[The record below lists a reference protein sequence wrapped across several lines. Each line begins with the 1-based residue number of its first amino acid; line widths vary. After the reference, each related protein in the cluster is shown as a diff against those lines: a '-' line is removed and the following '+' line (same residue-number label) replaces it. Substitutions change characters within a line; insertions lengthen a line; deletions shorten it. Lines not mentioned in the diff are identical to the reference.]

1 MPLRTLCT
9 VVFAVGSIVAA
20 AGCSGTPEATTPITA
35 GGPGWIDRP
44 NGAQEVDGEKAIFA
58 VGISATNPNPA
69 ARRSSAVA
77 RGRDEL
83 ARSIQTQ
90 VRGLVQD
97 YMNTNRDFYA
107 MEGASSVEYYEQISN
122 QVVNEAL
129 VGSKQV
135 DGWRDPATNT
145 EYVLMRV
152 DLDSVIS
159 SYRTQMETAAL
170 REMQRK
176 KIKVQKDEF
185 EDKLDE
191 QIEKIES
198 LDVEKLRA
206 MGSQS

>member
-1 MPLRTLCT
+1 MISRTMLASL
-9 VVFAVGSIVAA
+9 VALGSIVV
-20 AGCSGTPEATTPITA
+20 AGCSGTPEATTPVTS

-44 NGAQEVDGEKAIFA
+44 NGPQEVDGEKAIFA
-58 VGISATNPNPA
+58 VGVAAQNPNPA
-69 ARRSSAVA
+69 ARKASAIA
-77 RGRDEL
+77 RARQEL
-83 ARSIQTQ
+83 ASSIQTQ

-97 YMNTNRDFYA
+97 YMNTNRDFYN
-107 MEGASSVEYYEQISN
+107 MEGASSVEYFEQISS

-135 DGWRDPATNT
+135 DSWRDPADNT

-159 SYRTQMETAAL
+159 SYRSQMETAAV

-176 KIKVQKDEF
+176 RIKVQKDDF
-185 EDKLDE
+185 EKKLDE
-191 QIEKIES
+191 QIQKIEE

-206 MGSQS
+206 MGSGA